1 MDTKVKQSDTGSAA
15 TARPPARV
23 LVWDAPVRVFHW
35 LLVLCFAGAWLTA
48 ESEGWEGVHVVLG
61 YTAGG
66 LAAFRVVWG
75 VIGTRYARFTD
86 FVKGP
91 RAIAAY
97 LGSLRRSEPLH
108 YIGHNPAGAVAIVL
122 ILALLGALTWSGWI
136 LDRPGAPEAMEE
148 VHESIA
154 SFALFVVVV
163 HIVAVLAS
171 SVLHHENLI
180 GAMFSGRKRGPA
192 DAGIRRAWW
201 SVALLVLACVLAF
214 WWYRW
219 DRAPAPG
226 AGSERES
233 HVAFQHLGLQPRPRP
248 ALPQGGGVPH
258 AVPERAAVRPLA
270 ARDRTGN
277 AHELGAHLLGRQADL
292 RVTVPAHVDEFQVR
306 RQLRI
311 G

>member
-1 MDTKVKQSDTGSAA
+1 VKQSEDQSAA
-15 TARPPARV
+15 ARAPATV

-48 ESEGWEGVHVVLG
+48 ESERWQAVHIALG
-61 YTAGG
+61 YSAGG

-75 VIGTRYARFTD
+75 VIGTRYARFAD

-91 RAIAAY
+91 RAIVAY
-97 LGSLRRSEPLH
+97 LRSLRRAEPLH
-108 YIGHNPAGAVAIVL
+108 YLGHNPAGAVAIVL
-122 ILALLGALTWSGWI
+122 MLALLGALTWSGWI

-148 VHESIA
+148 VHEAIA

-163 HIVAVLAS
+163 HVVAVLVS
-171 SVLHHENLI
+171 SVLHHENLV

-201 SVALLVLACVLAF
+201 SVGLLVLACVLAF

-219 DRAPAPG
+219 DRGPAPG
-226 AGSERES
+226 PDSDRES
-233 HVAFQHLGLQPRPRP
+233 HVAFQHLGLQLRPRP
-248 ALPQGGGVPH
+248 ALPQGGSVPH

-270 ARDRTGN
+270 AGDGARNT
-277 AHELGAHLLGRQADL
+277 HEFGAHLRG
-292 RVTVPAHVDEFQVR
+292 
-306 RQLRI
+306 
-311 G
+311 